1 MNGLTNSEMKMNWIK
16 GCVMAVLV
24 LGLARGAQAQAEGE
38 DTDSGLATATTI
50 TNIVVEGVDDLV
62 FGTVVPNSE
71 KTVGAVDGNVSVDSD
86 GSAPITGDEQRGV
99 LKITLAEGLNFNVQ
113 IEIPENL
120 ALTSNSEETLSA
132 DIYDYYIVDSFT
144 GQDDDIF
151 SGIIPNGDN
160 IDFTLSSVNGIT
172 TATNDNTLTMPDG
185 SGEVYV
191 VLGGTVFPGTD
202 VALGTYEGTITLTA
216 SITN

>member
-38 DTDSGLATATTI
+38 DTDTGQATATTI

-71 KTVGAVDGNVSVDSD
+71 KYIMSDDGTVDAYDN
-86 GSAPITGDEQRGV
+86 APVTGDEQRGV
-99 LKITLAEGLNFNVQ
+99 LKIILAEGLNFNVQ
-113 IEIPENL
+113 IETPQNL
-120 ALTSNSEETLSA
+120 ALTSDSEETIST
-132 DIYDYYIVDSFT
+132 DITDFYVVDSFS
-144 GQDDDIF
+144 GQDANISSDVIF
-151 SGIIPNGDN
+151 NGDP
-160 IDFTLSSVNGIT
+160 IEFTANTSNGIT
-172 TATNDNTLTMPDG
+172 TITNDNTLTIPDG

-191 VLGGTVFPGTD
+191 VLGGWVSPGTD